1 MIAQY
6 IVSFFPIKENS
17 ALVYIETNKVKRA
30 KGHVHFLIL
39 TNVIIGMFKK
49 VVYNVDVASAMQVSV
64 QNIITI

>member
-39 TNVIIGMFKK
+39 NVIIGMFKK
-49 VVYNVDVASAMQVSV
+49 VVYNGDVASAMQVSV